1 LRAGFTPFRAA
12 PEHNNLGAR
21 SRQTLREGAAQNT
34 RAADY
39 DRDILRKIKD

>member
-1 LRAGFTPFRAA
+1 LRAGFTPFCAT

-39 DRDILRKIKD
+39 DCDILRKIKD